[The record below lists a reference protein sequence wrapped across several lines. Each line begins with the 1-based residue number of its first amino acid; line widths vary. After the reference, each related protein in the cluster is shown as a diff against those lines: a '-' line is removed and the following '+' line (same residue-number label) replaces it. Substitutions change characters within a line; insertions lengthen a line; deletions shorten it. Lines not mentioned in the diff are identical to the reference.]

1 MTKMSTDPATSD
13 TESDDQELF
22 NPGPQNDESYS
33 SSEESERKLEPL
45 LSVASRLLNS
55 SPPASPNMLN
65 TSEEIPENI
74 EEVEKFKSDIL
85 QISEMFD
92 IIQRRELY
100 NDPDYKEY
108 FESLNSFDKI
118 LKNFVFGMKD
128 TLHTSQSE
136 DSEE

>member
-1 MTKMSTDPATSD
+1 
-13 TESDDQELF
+13 
-22 NPGPQNDESYS
+22 
-33 SSEESERKLEPL
+33 
-45 LSVASRLLNS
+45 
-55 SPPASPNMLN
+55 MLN